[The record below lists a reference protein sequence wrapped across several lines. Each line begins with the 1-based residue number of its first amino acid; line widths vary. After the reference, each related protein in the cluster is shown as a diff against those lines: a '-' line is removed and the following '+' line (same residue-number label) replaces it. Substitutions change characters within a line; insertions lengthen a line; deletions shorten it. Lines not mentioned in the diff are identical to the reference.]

1 MSDQATMDLLSR
13 GLIRD
18 SRSIA
23 ARNPDSDE
31 SLVINEWPVSNLGK
45 KFLDLVSNPPQLGGK
60 QI

>member
-1 MSDQATMDLLSR
+1 MDLLSR